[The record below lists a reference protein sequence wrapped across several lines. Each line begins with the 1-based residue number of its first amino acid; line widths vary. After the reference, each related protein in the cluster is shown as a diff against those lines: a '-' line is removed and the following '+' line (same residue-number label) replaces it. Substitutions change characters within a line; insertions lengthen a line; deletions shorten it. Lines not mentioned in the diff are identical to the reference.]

1 MHAETLEFEQAR
13 CCQVT
18 AFDEKGA
25 RFLRTVG
32 AGEGFSGSALSNE
45 QSILEG
51 VRCISFCRGFMS
63 NISVLR
69 GNCGSEIGNFAQTLF
84 VRLFELTSRPEGA

>member
-1 MHAETLEFEQAR
+1 MLRLWNLNRQDAAKSQLSMK
-13 CCQVT
+13 
-18 AFDEKGA
+18 KGT
-25 RFLRTVG
+25 RFLRRVA

-45 QSILEG
+45 QSIPEG

-63 NISVLR
+63 NNISVLR